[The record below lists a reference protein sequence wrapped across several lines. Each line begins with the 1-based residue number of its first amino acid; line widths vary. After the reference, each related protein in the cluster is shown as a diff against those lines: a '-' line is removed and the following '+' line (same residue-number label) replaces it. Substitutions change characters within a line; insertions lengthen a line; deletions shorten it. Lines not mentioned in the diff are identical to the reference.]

1 MNNEVRKFLI
11 DLARKRTNQT
21 ITYQK
26 LSDECNLGLYMQ
38 AGIHIRAQM
47 GKLLGDISIFEHSNN
62 RPLLSA
68 LVIRQGDN
76 LEGDGFYKLADE
88 LGFGDWKK
96 LKREGIFEIQEIKKC
111 IEFWQNDNN
120 YKKYRDL

>member
-11 DLARKRTNQT
+11 ELARQRTNQT

-26 LSDECNLGLYMQ
+26 LSDKCNLGLYMQ
-38 AGIHIRAQM
+38 DGIHIRSQM
-47 GKLLGDISIFEHSNN
+47 GTLLGEISIYEHSNN
-62 RPLLSA
+62 RPLLSS
-68 LVIRQGDN
+68 LVIRLGDN

-111 IEFWQNDNN
+111 IDFWQDDNN